1 MRAPSVLILSLFT
14 LLGTAAF
21 LGSARERGYSA
32 GLGGD
37 LQFAVR
43 DVGALEPRTPWARS
57 AAAEARPLRDP
68 RGSDLGD
75 APRNAR
81 ADALYLASVLAP
93 SELKILR
100 PPEALV
106 RIELPDGR
114 KFVMTCPPGQAA
126 KNCVQ
131 RVAEALDPRP
141 PTATV
146 VEAEARDGTP

>member
-21 LGSARERGYSA
+21 LSSARERGYTA

-37 LQFAVR
+37 ARYAVT
-43 DVGALEPRTPWARS
+43 DVGTLEPRTPWARS
-57 AAAEARPLRDP
+57 AAADARPLRDP
-68 RGSDLGD
+68 RGAQPED

-81 ADALYLASVLAP
+81 ADALYLASAFAP
-93 SELKILR
+93 SELKMLR
-100 PPEALV
+100 PPEAMV

-114 KFVMTCPPGQAA
+114 KFVMACPPGQAA

-131 RVAEALDPRP
+131 RVAEALEPRP
-141 PTATV
+141 TTATV
-146 VEAEARDGTP
+146 VEAEARDP